1 MSPVTE
7 QGPIY
12 QGDSSVGNWA
22 FRANR
27 YAPDYPGLA
36 GKDLTPGEPIELYH
50 PDSDGDGVWD
60 EPDNCPF
67 VPNAD
72 QTNTPLGPI
81 DNGPIP
87 GDDITNPYEDAVGDA
102 CDDDA
107 DNDGLP
113 DAQESDSACP
123 FRLNRDSDGDGSLD
137 GYEVTHSSDPCSA
150 ASKPLPGSSN
160 DSDGDGLTDDVE
172 ARGWGTNPYSTD
184 SDGDACPDDKEI
196 VDIDGNRQANIL
208 DVLWAA
214 RMAFKLVP
222 AHPAL
227 DLDKSGGVND
237 GVNLLDAM
245 LAAKNSNLVEP
256 GGSCF

>member
-36 GKDLTPGEPIELYH
+36 GKDLTPGDPIELYH

-60 EPDNCPF
+60 EPDNCPS

-81 DNGPIP
+81 DNGPDIA

-123 FRLNRDSDGDGSLD
+123 FRLTRDSDGDGSLD
-137 GYEVTHSSDPCSA
+137 GYEVTQSSDPCDP
-150 ASKPLPGSSN
+150 ASKPCLGSAD
-160 DSDGDGLTDDVE
+160 DSDGDGFTDDVE
-172 ARGWGTNPYSTD
+172 ARGWGTDPYSKD
-184 SDGDACPDDKEI
+184 SDGDACPDETRSPPSTTDK
-196 VDIDGNRQANIL
+196 QANIL
-208 DVLWAA
+208 DVLWVAK
-214 RMAFKLVP
+214 MAFGIIPPHL
-222 AHPAL
+222 AL
-227 DLDKSGGVND
+227 DLDKNGALNI
-237 GVNLLDAM
+237 LDVQM
-245 LAAKNSNLVEP
+245 EAKNSTLLRP
-256 GGSCF
+256 HAPCP